1 MASFLAR
8 RLGAM
13 LLTMLCLTL
22 VVFYLVNLGPNLRKL
37 AISQTEMHATDQELE
52 SWLVKNGYRRPFL
65 ERYAQWLGI
74 WPKNLGLGPPG
85 LGIPFDPAKGGL
97 SGRRFSWCD
106 EPTTPKLS
114 GVLQG
119 DFGCSTKFKVK
130 VADKLG
136 PALEATAILM
146 FWVLVVM
153 IPAALAIGVIAG
165 MREGSRA
172 DRALSALSIVTTST
186 PEYVSGVVLTI
197 IFATWLGWLNGSAA
211 SATEGH
217 VTFYNFAL
225 PVVTVAILGTGYVAR
240 MTRASMIEVMNAQYI
255 RTARLK
261 GLGFTAIVLKHAL
274 RNALIAPFTVIMLLF
289 PWLLTGV
296 VIVEVMFRYQGFGQ
310 ALVDAAGNNDID
322 LLLACS
328 LVSVTLVLLTQ
339 LISDIGY
346 AYLNPRIRV
355 H

>member
-22 VVFYLVNLGPNLRKL
+22 AVFYLVNLEPNLRKL
-37 AISQTEMHATDQELE
+37 AISQTEMHASSEELE
-52 SWLVKNGYRRPFL
+52 SWLVKNGYRRPFFV
-65 ERYAQWLGI
+65 RYAIWLGG
-74 WPKNLGLGPPG
+74 WPKQPN
-85 LGIPFDPAKGGL
+85 IDPSTGAATP
-97 SGRRFSWCD
+97 RFSYCD
-106 EPTTPKLS
+106 EPTTPTFS
-114 GVLQG
+114 GVLEG
-119 DFGCSTKFKVK
+119 DLGCSTKFKEK
-130 VADKLG
+130 VVNKLG
-136 PALEATAILM
+136 PALGATAILM
-146 FWVLVVM
+146 FWVLAVM
-153 IPAALAIGVIAG
+153 VPVALVIGVVAG
-165 MREGSRA
+165 MREGSRT
-172 DRALSALSIVTTST
+172 DRTLSVVSIATTST

-211 SATEGH
+211 SATESH

-225 PVVTVAILGTGYVAR
+225 PVATVAIYGMGYVAR

-322 LLLACS
+322 LLLGCS

>member
-8 RLGAM
+8 RFGVMA
-13 LLTMLCLTL
+13 LTMLCLTL
-22 VVFYLVNLGPNLRKL
+22 IVFYLVNLEPNLKKL
-37 AISQTEMHATDQELE
+37 AISQTEMHATSEELE
-52 SWLVKNGYRRPFL
+52 TWLVKNGYRRPFL
-65 ERYAQWLGI
+65 ERYAAWLGV
-74 WPKNLGLGPPG
+74 WPKSPN
-85 LGIPFDPAKGGL
+85 IDPDDGG
-97 SGRRFSWCD
+97 R
-106 EPTTPKLS
+106 EPSLFNIATKPSTPVFS
-114 GVLQG
+114 GVLEG

-130 VADKLG
+130 VAAKLG
-136 PALEATAILM
+136 PSLRATGLLM
-146 FWVLVVM
+146 FWVLAIMVPV
-153 IPAALAIGVIAG
+153 ALVDRRRLGHA
-165 MREGSRA
+165 RRA
-172 DRALSALSIVTTST
+172 RGLDRALSIISIATTST

-211 SATEGH
+211 SATGAGI
-217 VTFYNFAL
+217 TFYNFTL
-225 PVVTVAILGTGYVAR
+225 PVVTPAIYGMGYVAR

-261 GLGFTAIVLKHAL
+261 GLGFFAVVLKHAL

-296 VIVEVMFRYQGFGQ
+296 VIVEVMFRYQGFGM

-328 LVSVTLVLLTQ
+328 LVSVTLVLATQ

-355 H
+355 Q

>member
-22 VVFYLVNLGPNLRKL
+22 VVFYLVNLEPNLKKL
-37 AISQTEMHATDQELE
+37 AISQTEMHASDQELE
-52 SWLVKNGYRRPFL
+52 SWLVKNGYRRPFFV
-65 ERYAQWLGI
+65 RYAAWLGI
-74 WPKNLGLGPPG
+74 WPKQPA
-85 LGIPFDPAKGGL
+85 IDPRTGVANP
-97 SGRRFSWCD
+97 RFSFCD
-106 EPTTPKLS
+106 EPKTPRFS

-119 DFGCSTKFKVK
+119 DLGCSTKFKVK
-130 VADKLG
+130 VVDKLG
-136 PALEATAILM
+136 PALKATAILM
-146 FWVLVVM
+146 FWVLAVM
-153 IPAALAIGVIAG
+153 IPAALAIGVITG
-165 MREGSRA
+165 VREGSRT
-172 DRALSALSIVTTST
+172 DRALSVLSIATTST

-225 PVVTVAILGTGYVAR
+225 PVATVAIYGAGYVAR

-261 GLGFTAIVLKHAL
+261 GLGFPAIVLKHAL

-289 PWLLTGV
+289 PYLLTGV

-322 LLLACS
+322 LLLGCS
-328 LVSVTLVLLTQ
+328 LVSVVLVLLTQ

>member
-22 VVFYLVNLGPNLRKL
+22 VVFYLVNLEPNLKKL
-37 AISQTEMHATDQELE
+37 AISQTEMHASDQELE
-52 SWLVKNGYRRPFL
+52 SWLVKNGYRRPFFV
-65 ERYAQWLGI
+65 RYAAWLGI
-74 WPKNLGLGPPG
+74 WPKQPA
-85 LGIPFDPAKGGL
+85 IDPRTGVATP
-97 SGRRFSWCD
+97 RFSFCD
-106 EPTTPKLS
+106 EPKTPKFS

-119 DFGCSTKFKVK
+119 DLGCSTKFKVK
-130 VADKLG
+130 VVDKLG
-136 PALEATAILM
+136 PALKATAILM
-146 FWVLVVM
+146 FWVLAVM

-165 MREGSRA
+165 MREGSRT
-172 DRALSALSIVTTST
+172 DRALSVLSIATTST

-225 PVVTVAILGTGYVAR
+225 PVATVAIYGAGYVAR

-261 GLGFTAIVLKHAL
+261 GLGFPAIVLKHAL

-289 PWLLTGV
+289 PYLLTGV

-322 LLLACS
+322 LLLGCS
-328 LVSVTLVLLTQ
+328 LVSVVLVLLTQ

>member
-1 MASFLAR
+1 MLFFLAR
-8 RLGAM
+8 RLGVI

-22 VVFYLVNLGPNLRKL
+22 LVFYLVNLNPNLKKL
-37 AISQTEMHATDQELE
+37 AISQTEMHASSEELE
-52 SWLVKNGYRRPFL
+52 SWLIKNGYRRPFI
-65 ERYAQWLGI
+65 ERYAMWLGV
-74 WPKNLGLGPPG
+74 WPKQPNV
-85 LGIPFDPAKGGL
+85 DPTTGVATP
-97 SGRRFSWCD
+97 RFSFCD
-106 EPTTPKLS
+106 EPATARFS
-114 GVLQG
+114 GVIQG
-119 DFGCSTKFKVK
+119 DFGCSTKFRVK
-130 VADKLG
+130 VIDKLW
-136 PALEATAILM
+136 PALRATGILM
-146 FWVLVVM
+146 FWVMVVM
-153 IPAALAIGVIAG
+153 IPVALFIGVVSG

-172 DRALSALSIVTTST
+172 DRSLSILSIATTST
-186 PEYVSGVVLTI
+186 PEYVSGVVLSI

-211 SATEGH
+211 AATEGRLS
-217 VTFYNFAL
+217 FYNFAL
-225 PVVTVAILGTGYVAR
+225 PVATVAIYGMGYVAR

-328 LVSVTLVLLTQ
+328 IVSVTLVLVTQ
-339 LISDIGY
+339 LISDVGY
-346 AYLNPRIRV
+346 AWLNPRIRV

>member
-1 MASFLAR
+1 MASFLLR
-8 RLGAM
+8 RIGVMA
-13 LLTMLCLTL
+13 LTMLCLTL
-22 VVFYLVNLGPNLRKL
+22 IVFYLVNLEPNLRKL
-37 AISQTEMHATDQELE
+37 AISQTEMHATSDQLE
-52 SWLVKNGYRRPFL
+52 SWLVKNGYRRSFL
-65 ERYAQWLGI
+65 ERYSAWLGI
-74 WPKNLGLGPPG
+74 WPKRPN
-85 LGIPFDPAKGGL
+85 IDPATGVA
-97 SGRRFSWCD
+97 SPRFNYCD
-106 EPTTPKLS
+106 EPSTAVLS
-114 GVLQG
+114 GVLEG

-130 VADKLG
+130 VWRKLG
-136 PALEATAILM
+136 PALEATGILM
-146 FWVLVVM
+146 FWVMITMVPVALLVGIVS
-153 IPAALAIGVIAG
+153 G
-165 MREGSRA
+165 MREGSKL
-172 DRALSALSIVTTST
+172 DRVLSILSIATTST
-186 PEYVSGVVLTI
+186 PEYVSGVVFTI

-211 SATEGH
+211 SATGDH
-217 VTFYNFAL
+217 ITFYNFTL
-225 PVVTVAILGTGYVAR
+225 PVLTPAIYGMGYVAR

-261 GLGFTAIVLKHAL
+261 GLSFAGVVLKHAL

-328 LVSVTLVLLTQ
+328 LASVVLVLSTQ

-355 H
+355 Q

>member
-8 RLGAM
+8 RLGVM

-22 VVFYLVNLGPNLRKL
+22 VVFYLVNLEPNLRKL
-37 AISQTEMHATDQELE
+37 AISQTEMHATTDELE
-52 SWLVKNGYRRPFL
+52 SWLTRNGYRRPFL
-65 ERYAQWLGI
+65 ERYAVWLGV
-74 WPKNLGLGPPG
+74 WPRNSNFGSLAVR
-85 LGIPFDPAKGGL
+85 ISFDPKTGAPLG
-97 SGRRFSWCD
+97 RFSWCD
-106 EPTTPKLS
+106 ESKTSTFS

-130 VADKLG
+130 VVKKLG
-136 PALEATAILM
+136 PALEATGILM
-146 FWVLVVM
+146 FWVMVVM
-153 IPAALAIGVIAG
+153 IPVALLVGVVSG

-172 DRALSALSIVTTST
+172 DRALSVLSIATTST

-197 IFATWLGWLNGSAA
+197 VFATWLGWLNGSAA

-217 VTFYNFAL
+217 LSFYNFTL
-225 PVVTVAILGTGYVAR
+225 PVVTVSIFGMGYVAR

-261 GLGFTAIVLKHAL
+261 GLSFTAIVLTHAL

-296 VIVEVMFRYQGFGQ
+296 VIVEVMYRYQGFGQ

-328 LVSVTLVLLTQ
+328 IVSVALVLITQ
-339 LISDIGY
+339 LISDVGY
-346 AYLNPRIRV
+346 AWLNPRIRV

>member
-1 MASFLAR
+1 
-8 RLGAM
+8 
-13 LLTMLCLTL
+13 
-22 VVFYLVNLGPNLRKL
+22 LRKL
-37 AISQTEMHATDQELE
+37 AISQTEMHASNDELE
-52 SWLVKNGYRRPFL
+52 SWLVKNGYRRPFFV
-65 ERYAQWLGI
+65 RYATWLGV
-74 WPKNLGLGPPG
+74 WPREPN
-85 LGIPFDPAKGGL
+85 IDPSTSVATP
-97 SGRRFSWCD
+97 RFSYCD
-106 EPTTPKLS
+106 EPKTPTFS

-119 DFGCSTKFKVK
+119 DLGCSTKFKEK
-130 VADKLG
+130 VVNKLG
-136 PALEATAILM
+136 PAVEATAILM
-146 FWVLVVM
+146 FWVLAVM
-153 IPAALAIGVIAG
+153 VPVALAIGVVAG
-165 MREGSRA
+165 MREGSRT
-172 DRALSALSIVTTST
+172 DRTLSVVSIATTST

-225 PVVTVAILGTGYVAR
+225 PVATVAIYGMGYVAR

-322 LLLACS
+322 LLLGCS
-328 LVSVTLVLLTQ
+328 LVSVMLVLLTQ
-339 LISDIGY
+339 LISDVGY

>member
-22 VVFYLVNLGPNLRKL
+22 VVFYLANLEPNLKKL
-37 AISQTEMHATDQELE
+37 AISQTEMHASDQELE
-52 SWLVKNGYRRPFL
+52 SWLVKNGYRRPFFV
-65 ERYAQWLGI
+65 RYAAWLGI
-74 WPKNLGLGPPG
+74 WPKQPA
-85 LGIPFDPAKGGL
+85 IDPRTGVANP
-97 SGRRFSWCD
+97 RFSFCD
-106 EPTTPKLS
+106 EPKTPRFS

-119 DFGCSTKFKVK
+119 DLGCSTKFKVK
-130 VADKLG
+130 VVDKLG
-136 PALEATAILM
+136 PALKATAILM
-146 FWVLVVM
+146 FWVLAVM
-153 IPAALAIGVIAG
+153 IPAALAIGVMAG
-165 MREGSRA
+165 VREGSRT
-172 DRALSALSIVTTST
+172 DRALSVLSIATTST

-225 PVVTVAILGTGYVAR
+225 PVATVAIYGAGYVAR

-261 GLGFTAIVLKHAL
+261 GLGFPAIVLKHAL

-289 PWLLTGV
+289 PYLLTGV

-322 LLLACS
+322 LLLGCS
-328 LVSVTLVLLTQ
+328 LVSVVLVLLTQ

>member
-1 MASFLAR
+1 MASFLLR
-8 RLGAM
+8 RLGQM
-13 LLTMLCLTL
+13 TLTMLCLTL
-22 VVFYLVNLGPNLRKL
+22 IVFYLVNLEPNLRKL
-37 AISQTEMHATDQELE
+37 AISQTEMHASNEHLE

-65 ERYAQWLGI
+65 ERYAAWLGV
-74 WPKNLGLGPPG
+74 WPKQPN
-85 LGIPFDPAKGGL
+85 IDPATGVAN
-97 SGRRFSWCD
+97 SRFPYCD
-106 EPTTPKLS
+106 EASTPVFS
-114 GVLQG
+114 GVLEG

-130 VADKLG
+130 VAAKLG
-136 PALEATAILM
+136 PSLEATAILM
-146 FWVLVVM
+146 FWVMAIMVPVALV
-153 IPAALAIGVIAG
+153 IGVVSG
-165 MREGSRA
+165 VREGSRL
-172 DRALSALSIVTTST
+172 DRALSILSIATTST

-211 SATEGH
+211 SATGDH
-217 VTFYNFAL
+217 ITFYNFTL
-225 PVVTVAILGTGYVAR
+225 PVVTPAIYGMGHVAR
-240 MTRASMIEVMNAQYI
+240 MTRASMIEVMEAQYI

-261 GLGFTAIVLKHAL
+261 GLGFAAVVLKHAL

-328 LVSVTLVLLTQ
+328 LVSVTLVLVTQ

-355 H
+355 Q

>member
-8 RLGAM
+8 RFGVM

-22 VVFYLVNLGPNLRKL
+22 IVFYLVNLGPNLRKL

-52 SWLVKNGYRRPFL
+52 SWLQKNGYRRPFL
-65 ERYAQWLGI
+65 ERYAIWLGV
-74 WPKNLGLGPPG
+74 WPKSPNV
-85 LGIPFDPAKGGL
+85 DPTTGAATA
-97 SGRRFSWCD
+97 RFSWCD

-114 GVLQG
+114 GVLEG
-119 DFGCSTKFKVK
+119 DLGCSTKFKIK
-130 VADKLG
+130 AIDKLA
-136 PALEATAILM
+136 PAMEATGLLM
-146 FWVLVVM
+146 FWVMALM
-153 IPAALAIGVIAG
+153 IPVALAIGVVSG
-165 MREGSRA
+165 MREGSRS
-172 DRALSALSIVTTST
+172 DRALSVISIATTST
-186 PEYVSGVVLTI
+186 PEYVTGVVLSI

-217 VTFYNFAL
+217 LSFYNFTL
-225 PVVTVAILGTGYVAR
+225 PVVTVSIYGMGYVAR

-261 GLGFTAIVLKHAL
+261 GLSFAAIVLKHAL

-310 ALVDAAGNNDID
+310 ALFDAAGNNDID
-322 LLLACS
+322 LLLACAI
-328 LVSVTLVLLTQ
+328 VSVTLVLVTQ
-339 LISDIGY
+339 LISDVGY
-346 AYLNPRIRV
+346 AWLNPRIRV

>member
-1 MASFLAR
+1 MASFLSR

-22 VVFYLVNLGPNLRKL
+22 AVFYLVNLEPNLRKL
-37 AISQTEMHATDQELE
+37 AISQTEMHASDQELE
-52 SWLVKNGYRRPFL
+52 SWLVRNGYRRPFL
-65 ERYAQWLGI
+65 IRYAAWVGL
-74 WPKNLGLGPPG
+74 WPKQPN
-85 LGIPFDPAKGGL
+85 IDPATGAATP
-97 SGRRFSWCD
+97 RFAYCD
-106 EPTTPKLS
+106 EPTTPKFS

-119 DFGCSTKFKVK
+119 DLGCSTKFKVK
-130 VADKLG
+130 VASKLG

-153 IPAALAIGVIAG
+153 VPVALAIGVVAG
-165 MREGSRA
+165 MREGSGA
-172 DRALSALSIVTTST
+172 DRVLSVVSIATTST

-225 PVVTVAILGTGYVAR
+225 PVATVAIYGMGYVAR

-261 GLGFTAIVLKHAL
+261 GLGFASIVLKHAL

-328 LVSVTLVLLTQ
+328 LVSVTLVLITQ

>member
-22 VVFYLVNLGPNLRKL
+22 VVFYLVNLEPNLRKL

-65 ERYAQWLGI
+65 VRYAAWLGL
-74 WPKNLGLGPPG
+74 WPKQPS
-85 LGIPFDPAKGGL
+85 IDPATGAATP
-97 SGRRFSWCD
+97 RFAFCD
-106 EPTTPKLS
+106 EPKTPSFS

-119 DFGCSTKFKVK
+119 DLGCSTKFKVK
-130 VADKLG
+130 VAQKLG

-146 FWVLVVM
+146 FWVLMVM
-153 IPAALAIGVIAG
+153 IPAALTIGVVAG
-165 MREGSRA
+165 MREGSRT
-172 DRALSALSIVTTST
+172 DRTLSVISIATTST

-197 IFATWLGWLNGSAA
+197 IFAAWLGWLNGSAA

-225 PVVTVAILGTGYVAR
+225 PVATIAIYGMGYVAR

-255 RTARLK
+255 RAARLK
-261 GLGFTAIVLKHAL
+261 GLGFSAIVLKHAL

>member
-22 VVFYLVNLGPNLRKL
+22 VVFYLVNLEPNLRKL
-37 AISQTEMHATDQELE
+37 AISQTEMHASTR
-52 SWLVKNGYRRPFL
+52 SSRAGWSRTATAARSSF
-65 ERYAQWLGI
+65 AT
-74 WPKNLGLGPPG
+74 PPG
-85 LGIPFDPAKGGL
+85 SEFGRKSPTSTRRRAPRPRAFPFAT
-97 SGRRFSWCD
+97 SRRRRRF
-106 EPTTPKLS
+106 S

-130 VADKLG
+130 VVDKLG

-146 FWVLVVM
+146 FWVLAVM
-153 IPAALAIGVIAG
+153 IPVALAIGVVAG
-165 MREGSRA
+165 MREGSRT
-172 DRALSALSIVTTST
+172 DRTLSVVSIATTST

-197 IFATWLGWLNGSAA
+197 IFAAWLGWLNGSAA

-225 PVVTVAILGTGYVAR
+225 PVATVAIYGMGYVAR

-261 GLGFTAIVLKHAL
+261 GLGFSAIVLRHAL

-328 LVSVTLVLLTQ
+328 LVSVTLVLMTQ

>member
-8 RLGAM
+8 RLGVM

-22 VVFYLVNLGPNLRKL
+22 VVFYLVNLEPNLRKL

-52 SWLVKNGYRRPFL
+52 RWLTENGYRKPFVV
-65 ERYAQWLGI
+65 RYATWLGL
-74 WPKNLGLGPPG
+74 WPKEPVV
-85 LGIPFDPAKGGL
+85 DPAT
-97 SGRRFSWCD
+97 GRATPRFPWCN
-106 EPTTPKLS
+106 EPTSAKFS
-114 GVLQG
+114 GVLEG
-119 DFGCSTKFKVK
+119 DFGCSTAFKEKVVK
-130 VADKLG
+130 KLG
-136 PALEATAILM
+136 PALEATGLLM
-146 FWVLVVM
+146 FWVMVVM
-153 IPAALAIGVIAG
+153 IPVALVVGVVSG
-165 MREGSRA
+165 MREGSRT
-172 DRALSALSIVTTST
+172 DRTLSVFAIATTST

-197 IFATWLGWLNGSAA
+197 VFATWLGWLNGSAA

-217 VTFYNFAL
+217 LSFYNFTL
-225 PVVTVAILGTGYVAR
+225 PVVTVAIYGMGYVAR

-261 GLGFTAIVLKHAL
+261 GLSFTAIVLKHAL

-296 VIVEVMFRYQGFGQ
+296 VIVEVMFRYQGFGYT
-310 ALVDAAGNNDID
+310 LVDAAGNNDID

-328 LVSVTLVLLTQ
+328 IVSVALVLITQ

-346 AYLNPRIRV
+346 AWLNPRIRV